1 MQQPTQNRLDFDIP
15 VDGIHVDAV
24 TGFDTALVDGGHIEV
39 LFDFDLDAWRA
50 VAADGQLSGPLQGLA
65 RESVTRAITLPA
77 FPAVPGDA
85 SDIPRFLHFV
95 WVGHMPMPE
104 SLAQRVVLNALRTP
118 GFRTIVHADMASMAL
133 LSTLHKRFSQ
143 VPWITV
149 LSLRT
154 EPCFEGFASHP
165 VYPHYEAFM
174 GEAARNYGAAS
185 DLLRLWLVY
194 AYGGIYMDVDDEFA
208 NEVPMGACLKASADD
223 LLLGSCYSVVDFDF
237 FSYTQSHFASQPGN
251 ALLMQ
256 MLAESANRLATSPIF
271 SWPRPWRT
279 PGEPISLEL
288 NTYIREVLRIT
299 GPKLFTDVIAE
310 YRSEAFNLEG
320 NLLRAMEVLH
330 YTPDR
335 PRYIASSYLAA
346 AGAALAHYQPFGA
359 GTFQV
364 KVGAEGSW
372 NVSGTGSE

>member
-1 MQQPTQNRLDFDIP
+1 MQQPAQKHLDFNIP
-15 VDGIHVDAV
+15 VDGIHVDTV
-24 TGFDTALVDGGHIEV
+24 TGFDTALIDGRPMEV
-39 LFDFDLDAWRA
+39 LFDFDLNAWRA
-50 VAADGQLSGPLQGLA
+50 VIEDGGLSGPLQGLA
-65 RESVTRAITLPA
+65 RESRTRVVTLPA
-77 FPAVPGDA
+77 FPAVPENT

-95 WVGHMPMPE
+95 WVGHTSMPE

-118 GFRTIVHADMASMAL
+118 GFRTIVHADMATPAL
-133 LSTLHKRFSQ
+133 LSMLRERFRQ

-149 LSLRT
+149 ISLRT
-154 EPCFEGFASHP
+154 EPSFEGFASHP

-174 GEAARNYGAAS
+174 CEATRNYGAAS

-194 AYGGIYMDVDDEFA
+194 AYGGIYMDVDDEFV
-208 NEVPMGACLKASADD
+208 NEVPIEACLKASADD
-223 LLLGSCYSVVDFDF
+223 LLLGSCYSVVEFDV
-237 FSYTQSHFASQPGN
+237 FSYTQSHFASQPRN

-271 SWPRPWRT
+271 SWRRPWRT
-279 PGEPISLEL
+279 PGEPITLEL

-310 YRSEAFNLEG
+310 NRTEAFNLEG
-320 NLLRAMEVLH
+320 SLLRAMEVLH

-335 PRYIASSYLAA
+335 PRYLAGSYLAA

-359 GTFQV
+359 AGPFQV

-372 NVSGTGSE
+372 NVA